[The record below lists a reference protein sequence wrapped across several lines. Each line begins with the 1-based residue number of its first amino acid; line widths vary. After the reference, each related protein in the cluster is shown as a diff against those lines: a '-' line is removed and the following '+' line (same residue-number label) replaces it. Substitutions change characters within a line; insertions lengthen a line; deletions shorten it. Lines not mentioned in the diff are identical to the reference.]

1 MYYRNDLPPIPI
13 LPDLA
18 VASNCPLFF
27 RRDIRMQRFFIS
39 IVSLVFL
46 ISCAENSE
54 DISSEQKVVSQAITP
69 ISAPSP
75 EPSSTSNPSPTAE
88 LPEPESEEN
97 ISESSVSL
105 ETVGC
110 ASSGHSE
117 PRREEMLEGHEL
129 WLGRLTGSLL
139 EEGYK
144 LLEGGSVPDG
154 LIIDGKVHLWW
165 VSAADHTIHH
175 GVVDDDQLE
184 DLGPVSID
192 GEIFSGMVDPDIVQ
206 FDDGSIGLTVLD
218 GFDRSGPPG
227 PICHLRSTDGQN
239 FVTYGSILEKED
251 RFDPSLVVFEDQ
263 WWLAVG
269 IPSEEDSVTEIYS
282 GIDGKN
288 FTYQS
293 QVEGAVPD
301 LSHFDGKFQ
310 LLTCSKS
317 GMRSYS
323 SSNGRDWNLDQV
335 IPFRGCDPAR
345 ITGSDFF
352 AYKIEHGGGNEM
364 PPPIPDGDRSE

>member
-18 VASNCPLFF
+18 VVSNCPLFF

-54 DISSEQKVVSQAITP
+54 DISSEQKIVSQAITP

-129 WLGRLTGSLL
+129 WLGRLTGSSL

-184 DLGPVSID
+184 DLGPISID

-301 LSHFDGKFQ
+301 LSHFEGKFQ